1 MSILSKIFRKC
12 PNIFH
17 IMFP

>member
-12 PNIFH
+12 PNIIY